1 MTIFFSNYQD
11 IIANMKL
18 NATALHRRDSIVQ
31 RRRFLTVQVN
41 FKLKPIEINGWDGL

>member
-1 MTIFFSNYQD
+1 MTVFFSSSQD

-18 NATALHRRDSIVQ
+18 SATALHRRDSIVQ
-31 RRRFLTVQVN
+31 RRRFLMVQVD